1 MMNYKYILLLILCI
15 SCLYNCTKDTSE
27 GPSLNDLYGDFN
39 ITDSLSIINNNPDF
53 ASGEVVEFNA
63 AFSLNVRWKITI
75 TGEVSGSE
83 KIIESINISSE
94 INSDN
99 ASWNGN
105 TTSIPFFQAEKC
117 MVTLS
122 FPDYPNNLLHDSL
135 IIQSPKSY
143 QTDGIIIADF
153 ENGELPNGAIITKE
167 SGSNM
172 TFRISNQ
179 MDVAQDAAL
188 EGDYYYKLGGTVNW
202 DWSLGFIDIPILL
215 DASTT
220 SDPTNFY
227 INIGVLS
234 DTEDLNT
241 DQFLNI
247 LVSESDNPFNE
258 PPEGGADIFGTNV
271 EVYKTQIRPV
281 DWNGWRF
288 FAIPYN
294 EFEVKN
300 PIAQGV
306 INDRNPQDIKG
317 IRIACQ
323 ACPSSNASQSCPENE
338 DKIVRTDIDFVIFTE
353 NEPLIN

>member
-39 ITDSLSIINNNPDF
+39 ITDSLFIVNNNPDF

-63 AFSLNVRWKITI
+63 AFSLNVKWKITI
-75 TGEVSGSE
+75 TGEVSGAE
-83 KIIESINISSE
+83 KIIESTNISSE

-117 MVTLS
+117 MVELS
-122 FPDYPNNLLHDSL
+122 FPEHPNLLHDSL

-153 ENGELPNGAIITKE
+153 ENGELPE
-167 SGSNM
+167 GSLETPVPDGGNM
-172 TFRISNQ
+172 TFRISNPE
-179 MDVAQDAAL
+179 DIIQDAPL
-188 EGDYYYKLGGTVNW
+188 EGNYYYKLGGKVNW
-202 DWSLGFIDIPILL
+202 DWSLGYIDIPL
-215 DASTT
+215 DLDPTIT
-220 SDPTNFY
+220 SNPTNFFL
-227 INIGVLS
+227 NIGVLS
-234 DTEDLNT
+234 DTENLHM

-247 LVSESDNPFNE
+247 LVSESDIPFNDN
-258 PPEGGADIFGTNV
+258 PAGGADIFGDDV

-281 DWNGWRF
+281 NWDGWRF
-288 FAIPYN
+288 FSISYD

-300 PIAQGV
+300 PNAPGV

-323 ACPSSNASQSCPENE
+323 ACPSGGQNPVCPDEYNKE
-338 DKIVRTDIDFVIFTE
+338 VRTDIDFVIFTE